1 MYIWYSRRYTS
12 EFRMTKPLDGG
23 PVGYRRPPQH
33 SRFRPGQSGNPTG
46 RPKHAP
52 NFRAALLAELSEMID
67 VAGGAPMSK
76 QDALIRCLVDQAIA
90 GNLRAT
96 AALLPVLMQAS
107 ESQDAEN
114 PEPDPDDSD
123 LLDDY
128 VDRKLRDGSASPSG
142 DE

>member
-1 MYIWYSRRYTS
+1 
-12 EFRMTKPLDGG
+12 MTKPLDGG
-23 PVGYRRPPQH
+23 PVGYRGPPQH

-52 NFRAALLAELSEMID
+52 NFPAAFLAELSEMID

-96 AALLPVLMQAS
+96 AALLPVLMQAIAVGTLITERPPHRS
-107 ESQDAEN
+107 ERA
-114 PEPDPDDSD
+114 
-123 LLDDY
+123 
-128 VDRKLRDGSASPSG
+128 RFGHSAPTAG
-142 DE
+142 V